1 MDITVEHAPSLERQA
16 ALGIDSWPIWT
27 KEPSKFPWFYD
38 EKETCYLLEGDVTV
52 TPDGGE
58 AVRFGAAD
66 LVSFPSGM
74 SCVWEIH
81 VAVRKHY
88 RFG

>member
-1 MDITVEHAPSLERQA
+1 MEINVEHAPSRERLVT
-16 ALGIDSWPIWT
+16 LGVDAWPTWT

-58 AVRFGAAD
+58 PVRFGAGD

-74 SCVWEIH
+74 SCVWEIR
-81 VAVRKHY
+81 VAVRKHF